1 MRHKYIF
8 NVLVPEGIIKC
19 LQEKYN
25 WTWKKANDFFIDAD
39 SRITE
44 NELRE
49 FDEEIEDEIKK
60 ETERKRKAIYDSHE
74 DDSDDHG
81 NQQSYRH
88 VPKSHAKTDKKMI
101 SSMIKSEIRPL
112 KSIRNID
119 DSRVDEK
126 FPVGIQ
132 PNDTIS
138 DENKKNHSYQHE
150 SDKRINPTIKTESWK
165 GCIVAS
171 PDSTM
176 DPVISPVDKNE
187 NHIESSYKKNQK
199 LKRKN
204 EDKGSN
210 VSYCI
215 ESSVTTKG
223 NNIIIK
229 MIKIKEE
236 SSTMTK
242 KERPRSESSESS
254 SSTFKQK
261 QSSSALYCFCR
272 RTYDGSFMIK
282 CDACKESYHPRCLNV
297 SSKEFTSKI
306 NGRKWLCPPCKN
318 KKSIKM
324 EDKNHETCNSLSSKL
339 RRESLTNPFKLN
351 TKNDRLN
358 PRFKTTSLDVKK
370 DVIRNPMKILNH
382 KTPLALE
389 KLGKKPLQITKK
401 TDVYC
406 LCRRENDGTFMIGCD
421 YCDEWYHPYC
431 LKISN
436 EKAFELGRQ
445 TWACPKCSIR
455 NQRKK

>member
-1 MRHKYIF
+1 M
-8 NVLVPEGIIKC
+8 
-19 LQEKYN
+19 
-25 WTWKKANDFFIDAD
+25 
-39 SRITE
+39 
-44 NELRE
+44 
-49 FDEEIEDEIKK
+49 
-60 ETERKRKAIYDSHE
+60 
-74 DDSDDHG
+74 
-81 NQQSYRH
+81 
-88 VPKSHAKTDKKMI
+88 
-101 SSMIKSEIRPL
+101 KSEIRPL
-112 KSIRNID
+112 KSVRNSN

-126 FPVGIQ
+126 FPVGIE

-138 DENKKNHSYQHE
+138 DENRKNHSFEHE
-150 SDKRINPTIKTESWK
+150 SDKRINPTIKTESWE

-187 NHIESSYKKNQK
+187 KHIESSYKKDQK
-199 LKRKN
+199 LKRRN
-204 EDKGSN
+204 ENKGSN

-229 MIKIKEE
+229 MIKVKEE

-242 KERPRSESSESS
+242 KERPRSESSKPS

-261 QSSSALYCFCR
+261 QNSSALYCFCR

-297 SSKEFTSKI
+297 SSKEFTSKT

-324 EDKNHETCNSLSSKL
+324 EYKNHETCNSLSSKL
-339 RRESLTNPFKLN
+339 RRESLSNPFKLN

-358 PRFKTTSLDVKK
+358 PRFKNTSLDVKK
-370 DVIRNPMKILNH
+370 DVIRNPLKILNH
-382 KTPLALE
+382 KTPLAPE
-389 KLGKKPLQITKK
+389 KLGKKSLQITK

-436 EKAFELGRQ
+436 EKAFELGHQR
-445 TWACPKCSIR
+445 WACPKCSIR